1 VNERGQ
7 IFTLDMFFALT
18 LTVLVVSYSGLA
30 LEQARRQADAYALRY
45 SLERTA
51 NDAADALVKTLG
63 RPSNW
68 EENTETL
75 ETLGFAEENG
85 GKAVRN
91 ILEIA
96 KFGQLRRLANYDNW
110 DAPVNANAVKAIKEF
125 FGGSENFEIT
135 IFDENGN
142 EMWNAWPR
150 WKIDERSDAE
160 NALEVV
166 VVRRSVVSRYGTVRY
181 GSGDLLNENGGRTVF
196 STDNFEI
203 LPGELEAF
211 DWYVIL
217 LTNTTSGLPV
227 EIYVNI
233 DPNPPP
239 THKFNPPYEPEGD
252 FWPDEHGGMDEYL
265 NVGTNIITAV
275 SEGKKN
281 TWAMIYLV
289 AVPACSMPENA
300 RLALSALTAT
310 LEVKLWR

>member
-1 VNERGQ
+1 MNERGQ

-18 LTVLVVSYSGLA
+18 LTLLVVSYSGLA
-30 LEQARRQADAYALRY
+30 LEQARRQTEEYSLRY

-51 NDAADALVKTLG
+51 NDAADVLVKTLG
-63 RPSNW
+63 WPSNW

-75 ETLGFAEENG
+75 ETLGFAEEND
-85 GKAVRN
+85 GKAVQN
-91 ILEIA
+91 MLGMG

-142 EMWNAWPR
+142 EMWGAWPR
-150 WKIDERSDAE
+150 WKNGENSGAE

-166 VVRRSVVSRYGTVRY
+166 VVRRSVVMRYGEIKY
-181 GSGDLLNENGGRTVF
+181 DSGELLNESGGKTVF
-196 STDNFEI
+196 PTDNFEI
-203 LPGELEAF
+203 YPGELEAF

-217 LTNTTSGLPV
+217 LTGRKAGLPV
-227 EIYVNI
+227 EIYINK

-239 THKFNPPYEPEGD
+239 TYKFNPPYQPEGD

-265 NVGTNIITAV
+265 HVGTNIITAV
-275 SEGKKN
+275 SEGGPN
-281 TWAMIYLV
+281 TWAIIYLV
-289 AVPACSMPENA
+289 AVPVCSLPENA
-300 RLALSALTAT
+300 RLALAPLSAT

>member
-1 VNERGQ
+1 
-7 IFTLDMFFALT
+7 MFFALT

-75 ETLGFAEENG
+75 ETLGFAEEND
-85 GKAVRN
+85 GKAVQN
-91 ILEIA
+91 MLGMG

-142 EMWNAWPR
+142 EMWDAWPR
-150 WKIDERSDAE
+150 WINGETSAAE

-166 VVRRSVVSRYGTVRY
+166 VARRSAVTRYGEVEY
-181 GSGDLLNENGGRTVF
+181 GSGELLNENGGRTIF

-203 LPGELEAF
+203 YPGELEAF

-217 LTNTTSGLPV
+217 LAGKKAGLPV
-227 EIYVNI
+227 EIYVNK

-239 THKFNPPYEPEGD
+239 TYKFTPPYRPEGD
-252 FWPDEHGGMDEYL
+252 IWPDEHGGMDEYL
-265 NVGTNIITAV
+265 HEGMNNITTV
-275 SEGKKN
+275 SEGGPN
-281 TWAMIYLV
+281 TKAIIYLV
-289 AVPACSMPENA
+289 SVPACSSPENV
-300 RLALSALTAT
+300 RLALTPLFAT

>member
-1 VNERGQ
+1 MNERGQ

-30 LEQARRQADAYALRY
+30 LEQARKQTDAYASRY

-63 RPSNW
+63 WPSNW

-75 ETLGFAEENG
+75 ETLGFAEEND
-85 GKAVRN
+85 GKAVQSV
-91 ILEIA
+91 LGMA
-96 KFGQLRRLANYDNW
+96 KFGQLRRLVNYDNW
-110 DAPVNANAVKAIKEF
+110 DAPVNANAAKAIKEF

-150 WKIDERSDAE
+150 WKIGE
-160 NALEVV
+160 NSEAGNSVEVV
-166 VVRRSVVSRYGTVRY
+166 VVRRSVVTRYGTLRY
-181 GSGDLLNENGGRTVF
+181 GSGELLNENGGRTVF

-203 LPGELEAF
+203 YPGELEAL

-217 LTNTTSGLPV
+217 LTSRKAGLPV

-239 THKFNPPYEPEGD
+239 TYKFNPPYAPEGD
-252 FWPDEHGGMDEYL
+252 IWPDEHGGMDEYL
-265 NVGTNIITAV
+265 HVGTNVITAV
-275 SEGKKN
+275 SEGMKN
-281 TWAMIYLV
+281 TWAIIYLV
-289 AVPACSMPENA
+289 AVPACSLPDNV
-300 RLALSALTAT
+300 RLALTPLSAT